1 MRILFYPRPAMT
13 HRRHFV
19 VIGGGFAGVAAAVRL
34 RARGATVTLIE
45 RAPTLGG
52 RARSDDFGGETID
65 TGAQLL
71 STMCTRT
78 LHLLGTDRHTV
89 LRPARG
95 RDAYVRAGV
104 HYPLQF
110 GSLRSLLAFGGI
122 SAMDKMRLARYVLP
136 ILATHARA
144 LDAGAAHVAPAHDA
158 VDARSFIA
166 QHIGTEA
173 ADVLV
178 EPPLNGFY
186 ALRGAET
193 ALAFFLMLGRYGGEG
208 AVLEPVAG
216 WSATLELA
224 LHGVLVARD
233 TTVTAIHRDG
243 AALDVVSEQGASW
256 RADGVVVATSPHQAA
271 TLLAGLLPA
280 DADLLDWLREIP
292 LRPTWTLAL
301 ALDTPMPR
309 DAFGLFHDASRARI
323 VSACAVCGARSRTG
337 WTDRDVV
344 LAWPTPGAVH
354 ALSNASTDERT
365 RAMLPEVEA
374 LIPAVRSHITRAR
387 LYHFAE
393 GSPIPEPGFAADHA
407 HGRALARDLARTPGP
422 PITVAGD
429 YLTVPLIEGAVASG
443 EHAAAL
449 ILARSAP

>member
-1 MRILFYPRPAMT
+1 MRIRFHPRQAMT
-13 HRRHFV
+13 NRRHLV
-19 VIGGGFAGVAAAVRL
+19 VIGGGFAGVAAAARL
-34 RARGATVTLIE
+34 RAQGATVTLIE

-52 RARSDDFGGETID
+52 RARSDDFGGVTID

-78 LHLLGTDRHTV
+78 LHLLGTDRHAV

-144 LDAGAAHVAPAHDA
+144 LDAGAAHVTPAHDA

-186 ALRGAET
+186 ALRGDET

-216 WSATLELA
+216 WSATLERA
-224 LHGVLVARD
+224 LHGVLVERD

-243 AALDVVSEQGASW
+243 AALDVVSEQGGSW
-256 RADGVVVATSPHQAA
+256 HADGVVVATSPHQAA

-280 DADLLDWLREIP
+280 DADMLDWLREIP

-309 DAFGLFHDASRARI
+309 EAFGLFHDASRARI

-337 WTDRDVV
+337 WMDRDVV

-354 ALSNASTDERT
+354 ALLHASADERT

-374 LIPAVRSHITRAR
+374 LIPAVRGHITRAR

-393 GSPIPEPGFAADHA
+393 GSPIPEPGFAAAHA
-407 HGRALARDLARTPGP
+407 HGRALARELARAPGP

>member
-19 VIGGGFAGVAAAVRL
+19 VIGGGFAGAAAAVRL

-186 ALRGAET
+186 ALRGTET

-365 RAMLPEVEA
+365 RAMLPEVET
-374 LIPAVRSHITRAR
+374 LIPAVRSHITHAR

-393 GSPIPEPGFAADHA
+393 GSPIPEPGFAAAHA
-407 HGRALARDLARTPGP
+407 HGRALARDLARAPGP

>member
-1 MRILFYPRPAMT
+1 MT
-13 HRRHFV
+13 DRRHLV
-19 VIGGGFAGVAAAVRL
+19 VIGGGFAGIAAAVRL
-34 RARGATVTLIE
+34 REHGARVTMLE

-52 RARSDDFGGETID
+52 RARSDDFGGVTID

-78 LHLLGTDRHTV
+78 LHLLGEDRHAM

-122 SAMDKMRLARYVLP
+122 GAMDKMRLARYVLP

-144 LDAGAAHVAPAHDA
+144 LDAGAAHVTPAHDA
-158 VDARSFIA
+158 VDARTFIA
-166 QHIGTEA
+166 QHIGDEA

-186 ALRGAET
+186 ALRGNET

-208 AVLEPVAG
+208 DVLEPVAG
-216 WSATLELA
+216 WSATLDRV
-224 LHGVLVARD
+224 LHGVVVERG

-243 AALDVVSEQGASW
+243 AALDVQGESGRSW
-256 RADGVVVATSPHQAA
+256 RANGVVVATSPHQAA
-271 TLLAGLLPA
+271 ALLAGLLPS
-280 DADLLDWLREIP
+280 DAEMPDWLRGIP
-292 LRPTWTLAL
+292 LRQTWTLAL

-309 DAFGLFHDASRARI
+309 DAFGLFHDAAQSRV

-337 WTDRDVV
+337 WRDRDVV

-354 ALSNASTDERT
+354 ALPTASADERT

-374 LIPAVRSHITRAR
+374 LIPAVRGHITRAR
-387 LYHFAE
+387 LYSFAE
-393 GSPIPEPGFAADHA
+393 GSPIPEPGFAASRA
-407 HGRALARDLARTPGP
+407 RGRAFARELARAPGP
-422 PITVAGD
+422 MITVAGD

-449 ILARSAP
+449 ILSRSAP